1 MSKARQWRRTIARI
15 PILCIIGILFL
26 TMSSEGQQFTATGNV
41 VTANASKHT
50 AAREKSSILVWLEPL
65 EPKSEPP
72 LQNVPEQHLSLTQKN
87 KSFDPHLLVVRVGSV
102 VDFPNRDPFFH
113 NVFSLFD
120 GKRFDLGL
128 YEAGT
133 TRHVRFDR
141 AGVCYIFCNI
151 HPEMSAII
159 IVLDTP
165 YYAVASGSGS
175 FTIRDVPAGRYQL
188 HVWDERSLPETLSQL
203 TREVTLSTTQPSLGA
218 IRIPE
223 ADLALTHKNKYG
235 RDYEK
240 PAPASPGYIQQ

>member
-1 MSKARQWRRTIARI
+1 MSEPLPRRPTAITIACVI
-15 PILCIIGILFL
+15 EILLLAVSSPAQQL
-26 TMSSEGQQFTATGNV
+26 TASGRVITE
-41 VTANASKHT
+41 NASSHA
-50 AAREKSSILVWLEPL
+50 AAREKSHIVVWLEPMD
-65 EPKSEPP
+65 PKSEPP
-72 LQNVPEQHLSLTQKN
+72 VQSVTEQHISLTQKN

-151 HPEMSAII
+151 HPEMSAVV
-159 IVLDTP
+159 IVVDTP

-175 FTIRDVPAGRYQL
+175 FSIPAVPAGRYQL

-203 TREVTLSTTQPSLGA
+203 THEVTLSADEFQAMPTSE
-218 IRIPE
+218 PE
-223 ADLALTHKNKYG
+223 VLVRVWAF
-235 RDYEK
+235 RV
-240 PAPASPGYIQQ
+240 S